1 MDSDGEYVDN
11 NHSGGTYV
19 CTKCMLAYSSQRCL
33 ERHYES
39 LKHLGVQRARR
50 GRPFSYLEDTTGSSS
65 SSSSSSGIKPSPSAS
80 PAVAPVDP
88 SRGVFS
94 VFLEFGGLKFSYT
107 TGVEEKEKL
116 LGLLEY
122 AKELVNQIKA

>member
-1 MDSDGEYVDN
+1 MDSDGDYVEN
-11 NHSGGTYV
+11 NNSGGSFV
-19 CTKCMLAYSSQRCL
+19 CTKCMLGYSSQRCL

-39 LKHLGVQRARR
+39 QKHLGVQRARR
-50 GRPFSYLEDTTGSSS
+50 GRPYRYLNDTTGSSS
-65 SSSSSSGIKPSPSAS
+65 SSSSSNVFRQSPSAS
-80 PAVAPVDP
+80 PAIPPIDP
-88 SRGVFS
+88 NKGVFS

-107 TGVEEKEKL
+107 TGVDEKEKL